1 MVYDSA
7 KRLCQELLSS
17 SPSPQAVVEGVLQGA
32 EQLRPAMEKLMHA
45 SEQHGYIL
53 QEEHCA
59 GCIAL
64 LRTHIQHLKSVA
76 TQCPLGRVT
85 KLGNVMCDFLTL

>member
-1 MVYDSA
+1 
-7 KRLCQELLSS
+7 
-17 SPSPQAVVEGVLQGA
+17 
-32 EQLRPAMEKLMHA
+32 MEKLMHA

-64 LRTHIQHLKSVA
+64 LRTHIQHLKSVPA
-76 TQCPLGRVT
+76 VETVLVG
-85 KLGNVMCDFLTL
+85 

>member
-1 MVYDSA
+1 MIQQRDYV
-7 KRLCQELLSS
+7 KNCFLPL
-17 SPSPQAVVEGVLQGA
+17 PPQAVVEGVLQGA